1 MNREF
6 GIAPYSFTSIIFMAD
21 GFFDGILRP
30 SRELAPVPF
39 ACTLCGSC
47 AFFCITVPL
56 HAIWDSPAEL
66 VEGIRSLFIEE
77 GALPTKVTEVL
88 DNLASYGNPW
98 RLPQSMKVKWED
110 ECTVPVRDFT
120 KEKCEYLLFMGD
132 AAFIEETKPVLKS
145 ISELLSIACVNY
157 GTLKEKEKDSGN
169 TARELGEYG
178 LFEELVRKNIKM
190 FTEYD
195 VKKIIAIS
203 PHDYHAFKTYY
214 PKLGYRFD
222 EVLHYTQILEKLI
235 KESKIKPSEG
245 IDKLITYHDS
255 CILGRYYGIYE
266 TPREIIKSI
275 PEAKFV
281 EMRENRLFSLC
292 CGGGGGRIWYDVPEE
307 KYRTRIPDVRI
318 TQAKEIGAKIIVTAC
333 PYCKTMLLSA
343 ENLGEIAIKDVS
355 ELVLESVLP

>member
-132 AAFIEETKPVLKS
+132 AAFIDETKSTIRSVA
-145 ISELLSIACVNY
+145 ELLHKAGVNY
-157 GTLKEKEKDSGN
+157 GTLKEKEIDSGG

-178 LFEELVRKNIKM
+178 LFGELVEKNIKT
-190 FTEYD
+190 FKEYG
-195 VKKIIAIS
+195 VRKVITLS
-203 PHDYHAFKTYY
+203 PHDYHTFLTYY
-214 PKLGYRFD
+214 PKFGFKFE
-222 EVLHYTQILEKLI
+222 EVLHHTQFLNKLI
-235 KESKIKPSEG
+235 NEGKIKPSG
-245 IDKLITYHDS
+245 RIDKIVTFHDS
-255 CILGRYYGIYE
+255 CILGRYYNKFE
-266 TPREIIKSI
+266 PPREIIKSI
-275 PEAKFV
+275 PGVRFV
-281 EMRENRLFSLC
+281 ELKQNQIFSLC
-292 CGGGGGRIWYDVPEE
+292 CGGGGGRMWYDVPEE
-307 KYRTRIPDVRI
+307 KIKVRVSDIRVSQARDAKAEII
-318 TQAKEIGAKIIVTAC
+318 TTAC
-333 PYCKTMLLSA
+333 PYCKSMLLAS
-343 ENLGEIAIKDVS
+343 ENLEEIKVEDVA
-355 ELVLESVLP
+355 ELLLKSTL